1 MNYFGVQPFVT
12 PRGRATSQHLLSTK
26 ISGQV
31 AHLDQSYQNEVTG
44 QLIMNCQSENVY
56 CFLNTLHK
64 LKHLSSCYSVGSH
77 TSQYASQAQ
86 AVGTKMLP
94 TAPLKATLTQVQG
107 PDSPGQAG
115 AWNAAHAFL
124 AYLVSL
130 QRALKVDSSGCQKIS

>member
-12 PRGRATSQHLLSTK
+12 QEGGPLLSTCLALRF
-26 ISGQV
+26 QV
-31 AHLDQSYQNEVTG
+31 KWLTWIKVTKMSEVTG
-44 QLIMNCQSENVY
+44 QRIMNCQSENVY
-56 CFLNTLHK
+56 CFLNTLH

-77 TSQYASQAQ
+77 TSQYAAQAQ

-94 TAPLKATLTQVQG
+94 IAPLKATLTQVQG
-107 PDSPGQAG
+107 PDPPGQAG

-130 QRALKVDSSGCQKIS
+130 